1 MVRRLWDAYLSL
13 EGFWFLVQILVG
25 LGCIAFVGAAWLVYW
40 LHDGR
45 YVLALCASISVVLLT
60 VAAIGRIP
68 IALAILFGVA
78 VMLGVMF
85 TSGNGH
91 AVLP

>member
-1 MVRRLWDAYLSL
+1 MWDAYLSL
-13 EGFWFLVQILVG
+13 EGFWLLVQIVLG
-25 LGCIAFVGAAWLVYW
+25 LGCIGYVGASWFLYW

-45 YVLALCASISVVLLT
+45 YFLAFFASISVGLLT
-60 VAAIGRIP
+60 VAAIVRIP
-68 IALAILFGVA
+68 VALGIVFGVA

-85 TSGNGH
+85 ASGNGD